1 MKIKTL
7 ILNKLNSKKGSALLL
22 AMLFSLM
29 CIILGMVVL
38 SAGEASNG
46 RIVNAAKAEQS
57 YRDDR
62 AHELEMQKML
72 NDALNGP
79 VFFPLTALTL

>member
-38 SAGEASNG
+38 SAG
-46 RIVNAAKAEQS
+46 
-57 YRDDR
+57 
-62 AHELEMQKML
+62 
-72 NDALNGP
+72 
-79 VFFPLTALTL
+79 